1 MKHRKEIAGQAYFG
15 NDLHCWVT
23 LKEEGKEGKVL
34 ANIILW
40 KKEGLEKYLLRRKRK
55 TRVHNNIGNLLWGHS
70 W

>member
-1 MKHRKEIAGQAYFG
+1 MRKEKCRKEIASQAYFG

-40 KKEGLEKYLLRRKRK
+40 KKEGLEKD
-55 TRVHNNIGNLLWGHS
+55 
-70 W
+70 